1 MTASATTK
9 PTPHC
14 RLRFGQR
21 GGLAGFLFVAPSI
34 IFLIVFVIL
43 PIVMA
48 FYYSLTDY
56 DLLSP
61 PRGVGLRNIE

>member
-9 PTPHC
+9 PTPRR
-14 RLRFGQR
+14 RLRFGQC

-48 FYYSLTDY
+48 TYYSLTDY
-56 DLLSP
+56 ALLSP
-61 PRGVGLRNIE
+61 PRVVGLKNIE